1 MNTIFDERAK
11 WISDGSRFVAE
22 SDAGGSPALYLSRRV
37 RLKKQRPRA

>member
-22 SDAGGSPALYLSRRV
+22 SDAVGSTFHTASV
-37 RLKKQRPRA
+37 